1 MRKRRTKKYSA
12 EMCYFPC
19 PKRPEKIMC
28 SQFLTAVTSDKKKQ
42 GLQSLRSRSFA
53 AFHASFSLLYIFFK
67 FRQTIWPIYAHM
79 VTVYMSQLLSRSNCY
94 STINTKKNNL
104 ILTHVRTYN
113 LAWRQTKCRRGGDAT
128 ACLTDVCTYQYQLLM
143 TDYTYVHEQ
152 QTSRTPRV
160 KTVNSILCTSS
171 VATCTCGGERNN
183 SGSRVGYVHKLLW
196 ADKADCRINQT
207 PVS

>member
-79 VTVYMSQLLSRSNCY
+79 VIVYISQLLSRSNCY
-94 STINTKKNNL
+94 STINTKKNFL
-104 ILTHVRTYN
+104 FLRTYVRTI
-113 LAWRQTKCRRGGDAT
+113 WPGGRQNAGEAVTQLLCF
-128 ACLTDVCTYQYQLLM
+128 TDVCTYQYQLLM

-160 KTVNSILCTSS
+160 KTVNRHLS
-171 VATCTCGGERNN
+171 
-183 SGSRVGYVHKLLW
+183 
-196 ADKADCRINQT
+196 ADIW
-207 PVS
+207 

>member
-94 STINTKKNNL
+94 STINTKKEFL

-128 ACLTDVCTYQYQLLM
+128 ALFYRCLYLPVSIIDDRLYICT
-143 TDYTYVHEQ
+143 
-152 QTSRTPRV
+152 RT
-160 KTVNSILCTSS
+160 
-171 VATCTCGGERNN
+171 
-183 SGSRVGYVHKLLW
+183 
-196 ADKADCRINQT
+196 ADKPHTEGENSQQT